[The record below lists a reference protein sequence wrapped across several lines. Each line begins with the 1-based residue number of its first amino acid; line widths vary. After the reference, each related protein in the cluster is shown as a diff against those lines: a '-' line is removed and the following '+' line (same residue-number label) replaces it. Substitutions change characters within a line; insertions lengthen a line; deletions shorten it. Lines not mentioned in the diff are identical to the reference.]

1 MLDPALA
8 GRGALVTGAASGIG
22 QSIAVA
28 LANEGVRVRI
38 ADILPA
44 DQTLQMIASR
54 GASASADHVD
64 LRQESAVEQMAER
77 AIAELGG
84 LDIFVHSVGRFAAA
98 PVTEISAG
106 LWQDLFAANVTSCV
120 HACRPIG
127 RHMIGRQHGAIL
139 LIGSTVV
146 CAPSYEGGAYR
157 ASKTALHS
165 YMQTLAIELAPFGIR
180 VNMLTPGPFPTRLV
194 EHLPDEQSAAAAKE
208 VPLGQREGSL
218 DEVRATPM
226 FLLSG
231 QLASF
236 ITGTEVFVDGGLHLR
251 PLFIGPAAVVQT
263 LNT

>member
-8 GRGALVTGAASGIG
+8 GMGALVTGAASGIG

-127 RHMIGRQHGAIL
+127 RHMIRRQHGAIL
-139 LIGSTVV
+139 LLGSTAVGP
-146 CAPSYEGGAYR
+146 PS
-157 ASKTALHS
+157 
-165 YMQTLAIELAPFGIR
+165 
-180 VNMLTPGPFPTRLV
+180 
-194 EHLPDEQSAAAAKE
+194 SAARRYPPAQTA
-208 VPLGQREGSL
+208 VPPYQ
-218 DEVRATPM
+218 
-226 FLLSG
+226 
-231 QLASF
+231 Q
-236 ITGTEVFVDGGLHLR
+236 
-251 PLFIGPAAVVQT
+251 PLPIKLP
-263 LNT
+263 